1 MPWVYELIRTLFNWS
16 KNDNT
21 SLYLSL
27 EKMSHISSKEFKIVN
42 WQGLIQA
49 KIEVGHQVWDS
60 RVWGLPNSKS
70 QGKKTE
76 IIF

>member
-1 MPWVYELIRTLFNWS
+1 
-16 KNDNT
+16 
-21 SLYLSL
+21 
-27 EKMSHISSKEFKIVN
+27 MSHISSKEFNILN

-70 QGKKTE
+70 QGEKTE